1 MLRKYVVNFAPEK
14 LLGFVKNL
22 WEELIDTGVLS
33 KDYDFQVRKKLVP
46 KQPGDVPVINASLI
60 LQKGIMVLTFYFA
73 MHGFKKFSEWY
84 NAFCINEE
92 K

>member
-33 KDYDFQVRKKLVP
+33 KDYDF
-46 KQPGDVPVINASLI
+46 
-60 LQKGIMVLTFYFA
+60 
-73 MHGFKKFSEWY
+73 
-84 NAFCINEE
+84 
-92 K
+92 